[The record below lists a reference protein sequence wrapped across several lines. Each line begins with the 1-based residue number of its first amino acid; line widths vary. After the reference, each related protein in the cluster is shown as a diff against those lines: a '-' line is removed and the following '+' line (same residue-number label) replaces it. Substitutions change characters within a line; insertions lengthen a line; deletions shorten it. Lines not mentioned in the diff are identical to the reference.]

1 METMQAERT
10 NPEGLDRRRFLRHA
24 AAAAAAVASGP
35 FLLRRTARAAG
46 RVIVRNPG
54 GAYGEAMKKAHYD
67 PFSKATGVEVVPV
80 AASAGKVLAM
90 VESGNVELD
99 VLDVPELTALILR
112 QKGALEPIDYKAF
125 QLTNPEDVADARRPD
140 MVGCNYSAN
149 VMAYNTQVYPTGK
162 HPKSWAEFW
171 DTKTFPGPRMLQ
183 SLDAG
188 FPELEFALLADGVPK
203 DKLYPIDIERA
214 FKSLDRVRPSIS
226 KFYDTG
232 GIQVEMLVR
241 KEAVLGSAYNG
252 RIQVGIDAG
261 APVAIEWN
269 QANVQLQVYGI
280 IKGAPNRDNARRFID
295 FALQPDRQAEFARHI
310 PYGPTNRGSFRLIPA
325 EVAKRLPNN
334 YAHQTFFQNPAWW
347 AENRPRVAERWNQW
361 LLQRG

>member
-1 METMQAERT
+1 MNRAQEM
-10 NPEGLDRRRFLRHA
+10 NRRSFLKRSVA
-24 AAAAAAVASGP
+24 TAVVASGP
-35 FLLRRTARAAG
+35 FVLRRMAGAAG

-54 GAYGEAMKKAHYD
+54 GAYGDAMKKAHYD
-67 PFSKATGVEVVPV
+67 PFNKATGIEVLPV
-80 AASAGKVLAM
+80 AATAGKVLAM
-90 VESGNVELD
+90 VESGKVELD
-99 VLDVPELTALILR
+99 VLDVTEITALILR
-112 QKGALEPIDYKAF
+112 QKGALEPLDYKAF
-125 QLTNPEDVADARRPD
+125 RLTNPDDVADIRRPD

-149 VMAYNTQVYPTGK
+149 ILAYNTQVYPTGK

-171 DTKTFPGPRMLQ
+171 DTKRFPGPRMMQ

-188 FPELEFALLADGVPK
+188 FPELEFALLADGVPM
-203 DKLYPIDIERA
+203 DKLYPIDIDRA
-214 FKSLDRVRPSIS
+214 LKSFDRIRPSIS

-241 KEAVLGSAYNG
+241 KEAVLGSAFNG

-269 QANVQLQVYGI
+269 QANVQLQVYAI
-280 IKGAPNRDNARRFID
+280 VKGAPNRENALRFID
-295 FALQPDRQAEFARHI
+295 FALQPDRQAEYARHI
-310 PYGPTNRGSFRLIPA
+310 PYGPTNRHAFRMIPA
-325 EVAKRLPNN
+325 EFAKRLPNN
-334 YAHQTFFQNPAWW
+334 FAHQTFFQNAVWW